1 MNKKQVETALTYDDI
16 QLIPRFSGI
25 ESRKNIDLSTQFT
38 RNYKLVIP
46 VLASPMD
53 TICEYE
59 MAIAMAEV
67 GGAGAIH
74 RFMSIEKQ
82 ASQVEHVR
90 IQFDFPTDN
99 LVELWGPLNQKP
111 PVVAAI
117 GMNGDYLARAETL
130 IDAGV
135 NVLLIDVAHG
145 YHTMMKEA
153 IDNIKEMIKVT
164 HPYHPWPIDIIAGN
178 IATAEAGRTLTEW
191 GADALRVGI
200 GGGSLCTTRLKTGFG
215 VPNVTSIEDVV
226 RGSTRINN
234 VLFRYEYTPII
245 ACGGIR
251 SSGDIAKALAV
262 GADTVILGSLIA
274 GTTETPGEMIVR
286 GDPDDKDNT
295 IFFKKYRG
303 AASLET
309 KQTHNQEARNVEGES
324 TWVQYKG
331 DVKGVIEELMD
342 GLRSAFSYAGAE
354 NLPRYQANTSYYRVT
369 NAGMVEAKPH
379 LKY

>member
-1 MNKKQVETALTYDDI
+1 MDKKQVETALTYDDI

-25 ESRKNIDLSTQFT
+25 ESRKNIDLSTFISK
-38 RNYKLVIP
+38 NYKLVIP

-59 MAIAMAEV
+59 MAIAMAKL

-82 ASQVEHVR
+82 ASQVENVR
-90 IQFDFPTDN
+90 ITLDYTPEIRKVWDK
-99 LVELWGPLNQKP
+99 VNQKP

-117 GMNGDYLARAETL
+117 GMNGDYLERAEAL
-130 IDAGV
+130 VDAGV
-135 NVLLIDVAHG
+135 NILLIDVAHG
-145 YHTMMKEA
+145 HHIMMREA
-153 IDNIKEMIKVT
+153 IANIKEMIKFT
-164 HPYHPWPIDIIAGN
+164 RPDHPYPIDIIAGN
-178 IATAEAGRTLTEW
+178 IANAGAGYDMVEW
-191 GADALRVGI
+191 GADSLRVGI

-251 SSGDIAKALAV
+251 NSGDIAKALAV

-274 GTTETPGEMIVR
+274 GTTETPGEMIAR
-286 GDPDDKDNT
+286 EDPNDKTNT

-342 GLRSAFSYAGAE
+342 GLRSAFSYAGAKD
-354 NLPRYQANTSYYRVT
+354 LPRYQANTSYYRVT

>member
-1 MNKKQVETALTYDDI
+1 MDKKQVETALTYDDI
-16 QLIPRFSGI
+16 QLIPKISGI
-25 ESRKNIDLSTQFT
+25 VSRKDIDLSTFIS

-53 TICEYE
+53 TICEYD

-82 ASQVEHVR
+82 ASQVENVR
-90 IQFDFPTDN
+90 ITLDYTPEIRKVWDK
-99 LVELWGPLNQKP
+99 VNQRP

-117 GMNGDYLARAETL
+117 GMNGDYLERAEAL
-130 IDAGV
+130 VDAGV
-135 NVLLIDVAHG
+135 NILLIDVAHG
-145 YHTMMKEA
+145 HHIMMRDA
-153 IDNIKEMIKVT
+153 ITNIKEMIKVT
-164 HPYHPWPIDIIAGN
+164 RPDHPYPIDIIAGN
-178 IATAEAGRTLTEW
+178 IATFRAGHDLVEW
-191 GADALRVGI
+191 GADSLRVGI
-200 GGGSLCTTRLKTGFG
+200 GGGSLCTTRIKTGFG
-215 VPNVTSIEDVV
+215 VPNVTSLENVV
-226 RGSTRINN
+226 RGSTRIDS
-234 VLFRYEYTPII
+234 VYFRNEYTPII

-251 SSGDIAKALAV
+251 NSGDIAKALAV
-262 GADTVILGSLIA
+262 GADVVILGSLIA
-274 GTTETPGEMIVR
+274 GTTETPGEMVAKE
-286 GDPDDKDNT
+286 DPNDKTNT

-354 NLPRYQANTSYYRVT
+354 NLPRYQAYTSYYGVT